1 MSFTIDGEYNSATM
15 HGSRKMF
22 DESCI
27 EQVATMVDQPAFV
40 GDDDIAVMPDG
51 HWGSGAVIGFTMPV
65 KDRICPNTVGVD
77 VGCGMYAENFGQP
90 DINLEDESVLAELDT
105 NIRDRVPTGFD
116 VHDDSEYHILNGFP
130 WDECKRKL
138 MAIDQNTEIALPE
151 PSVYDDDYFEN
162 MCKNVGHDLVRAI
175 NSVGSLGGGNHF
187 IELGTDSNGE
197 LWTVIHSGS
206 RGPGAAIAQ
215 YWQDKA
221 TEHTF
226 ERRSTV
232 EIPES
237 EVQYFD
243 GDAIR
248 KQADGTFVASPGELS
263 IDREAILADY
273 EGEAIDGK
281 FGQLKS
287 FMNAGKS
294 NSTPFDY
301 LEGDEAA
308 GYIVDMI
315 FAQTYASVSRKLMAF
330 SVQESI
336 GSMVEQ
342 QPLVYDS
349 IESVHNYI
357 DFADA
362 TIRKGACRAHEGERL
377 IVPFNMSFGTIIA
390 LGRGNPDWNK
400 SSAHGA
406 GRVMSRTEA
415 TNRFDDDQFAEETG
429 DVFMSER
436 PLDEIPSAYKDAR
449 QVESALADSVDVID
463 RIEPVLTVKAP

>member
-1 MSFTIDGEYNSATM
+1 
-15 HGSRKMF
+15 MF
-22 DESCI
+22 DDSCLEQI
-27 EQVATMVDQPAFV
+27 ETMVNEPAFI
-40 GDDDIAVMPDG
+40 GDDDISIMPDG
-51 HWGSGAVIGFTMPV
+51 HKGSGAVIGFTMPLKERV
-65 KDRICPNTVGVD
+65 CPNTVGVD
-77 VGCGMYAENFGQP
+77 VGCGMYAVNFGQP
-90 DINLEDESVLAELDT
+90 DIDIEDDDVLSELDS
-105 NIRDRVPTGFD
+105 NIRDHVPTGFD
-116 VHDDSEYHILNGFP
+116 VHDETDYHIVNDFP
-130 WDECKRKL
+130 WGKCKRKL
-138 MAIDQNTEIALPE
+138 KAIDQNIGISLPDAD
-151 PSVYDDDYFEN
+151 VYDEYFKD
-162 MCKNVGHDLVRAI
+162 MCDRVGHDVVRAI
-175 NSVGSLGGGNHF
+175 NSIGTLGGGNHF
-187 IELGTDSNGE
+187 IELGTDSNGD

-226 ERRSTV
+226 ERLSTV

-263 IDREAILADY
+263 IDRESILADY

-294 NSTPFDY
+294 DSSPFDY
-301 LEGDEAA
+301 LAGDEAA

-315 FAQTYASVSRKLMAF
+315 FAQTYASVSRQLMAS

-336 GSMVEQ
+336 ESMVKQ
-342 QPLVYDS
+342 SPLVYDS

-357 DFADA
+357 DFEDA
-362 TIRKGACRAHEGERL
+362 TIRKGACRAYEDERL

-390 LGRGNPDWNK
+390 SGRGKPDWNK

-406 GRVMSRTEA
+406 GRAMGRTEA
-415 TNRFDDDQFAEETG
+415 TNRFDDDQFDEETS

-449 QVESALADSVDVID
+449 RVESALADSVDVVD